1 MTARMVTCRD
11 LAKNETDRKKIGE
24 LFMTLQA
31 NSTPVSLLLPWFPSP
46 VRKTAKQAS
55 TDLYTTLYTYVENRR
70 DAELTSDA
78 IDVFIADGETTQN
91 IVGVSPTPEVA
102 RDFLNPGSMFEVH
115 HVGAFRRYHHYW
127 YHLYVSMTGVID
139 DN

>member
-1 MTARMVTCRD
+1 MTTRMVTCRD
-11 LAKNETDRKKIGE
+11 LAKNEADRKKIGE

-46 VRKTAKQAS
+46 ARKTAKQAS

-102 RDFLNPGSMFEVH
+102 RDFLNPDLMFEVH
-115 HVGAFRRYHHYW
+115 NVGAFRRYHHHW
-127 YHLYVSMTGVID
+127 YHLYVSMTGVVD